1 MDAIRAASSVSAH
14 KETVELTENRNV
26 PSLVDHARIA
36 AFMRI
41 CLGAKCI
48 MPGRV
53 AVGIRSQNFALRW
66 G

>member
-1 MDAIRAASSVSAH
+1 MEAH
-14 KETVELTENRNV
+14 METVELTENRNV